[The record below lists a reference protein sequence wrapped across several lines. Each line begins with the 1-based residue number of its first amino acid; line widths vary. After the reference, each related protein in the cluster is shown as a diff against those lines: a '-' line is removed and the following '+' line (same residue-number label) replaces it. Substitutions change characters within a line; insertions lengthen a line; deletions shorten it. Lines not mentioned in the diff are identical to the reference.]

1 MSINSILNIFNSIW
15 LALIIDPIKS
25 IGALAS
31 IGTLII
37 GWKNLTKDTT
47 RVSVIVK
54 RASNGPLILQ
64 NPQQEFLL
72 FEVYNQGISPVVIN
86 EVGIKIPRKVS
97 SKNKFINLVDL
108 PYSYLKM
115 KDNESAIGTSECV
128 GLPGT
133 VPAKSKGIFMV
144 SYSKMREASTNYQK
158 RTISSTS
165 PEFVGSQRLI
175 KTFQQFQNCEIPPGK
190 CLKVTPYVFT
200 GCGKHCIGKI
210 ANIKLG
216 NLGDV
221 LTFGE

>member
-1 MSINSILNIFNSIW
+1 MLNTLNSIW
-15 LALIIDPIKS
+15 FALVSDPIKS

-64 NPQQEFLL
+64 HPQQEFLL

-86 EVGIKIPRKVS
+86 EVGIKISGKVW
-97 SKNKFINLVDL
+97 SKTKLINLVDL
-108 PYSYLKM
+108 PHSYLNM
-115 KDNESAIGTSECV
+115 KDNDSAIGTSECV

-133 VPAKSKGIFMV
+133 VPAKSKGIFML
-144 SYSKMREASTNYQK
+144 SYSKMREASNNYQN

-175 KTFQQFQNCEIPPGK
+175 KTFQEFQKCEMPPGK
-190 CLKVTPYVFT
+190 CLKITPYVFT
-200 GCGKHCIGKI
+200 GCGKYCIGKI

-221 LTFGE
+221 VTFWE